1 MTKKK
6 AVKKEV
12 KEVVDCP
19 VVVTGKST
27 EWSEKEIEK
36 LNMEKET
43 PVVNI
48 QIPASVVITNLKVK
62 LQDIPGGFR
71 EIDLAVEDACLA
83 LDRALALCNFIE
95 AAQADLL
102 KKKR

>member
-12 KEVVDCP
+12 KEEVVECP
-19 VVVTGKST
+19 VVETVRVV
-27 EWSEKEIEK
+27 EIPG
-36 LNMEKET
+36 N
-43 PVVNI
+43 PVMNI
-48 QIPASVVITNLKVK
+48 QIPASVVITNLKAK
-62 LQDIPGGFR
+62 LQEIPGGFR
-71 EIDLAVEDACLA
+71 EINLAVEDACLA

-95 AAQADLL
+95 AAQAELA

>member
-12 KEVVDCP
+12 VECP
-19 VVVTGKST
+19 IVVTGKST
-27 EWSEKEIEK
+27 EWSDKEIEK
-36 LNMEKET
+36 LNEAKEA

-48 QIPASVVITNLKVK
+48 QIPASVVITNLKAK
-62 LQDIPGGFR
+62 LQATPAGFR

-95 AAQADLL
+95 AAQADLA

>member
-6 AVKKEV
+6 AGKKEV
-12 KEVVDCP
+12 KEEVVECP
-19 VVVTGKST
+19 VV
-27 EWSEKEIEK
+27 EIAEEIKEV
-36 LNMEKET
+36 KEA

-62 LQDIPGGFR
+62 LQEIPGGFR
-71 EIDLAVEDACLA
+71 EISLAVEDACLA
-83 LDRALALCNFIE
+83 LDRALALCKFIE
-95 AAQADLL
+95 AAQLELA

>member
-6 AVKKEV
+6 AVKKEA
-12 KEVVDCP
+12 KEEVVECP
-19 VVVTGKST
+19 VVETVKA
-27 EWSEKEIEK
+27 EEVKEA
-36 LNMEKET
+36 

-48 QIPASVVITNLKVK
+48 QIPASVVIINLKVK
-62 LQDIPGGFR
+62 LQEVPGGFR
-71 EIDLAVEDACLA
+71 EISLAVEDACLA

-95 AAQADLL
+95 AAQAELA

>member
-12 KEVVDCP
+12 KEEVVECP

-27 EWSEKEIEK
+27 EWSDKEIEK
-36 LNMEKET
+36 LNEAKET
-43 PVVNI
+43 P
-48 QIPASVVITNLKVK
+48 PPSVVITNLKAK
-62 LQDIPGGFR
+62 LHEIPGGFR
-71 EIDLAVEDACLA
+71 EISLAVEDACLA

-95 AAQADLL
+95 AAQLEIA

>member
-6 AVKKEV
+6 AVKKEA
-12 KEVVDCP
+12 KEEVVECP
-19 VVVTGKST
+19 VVETVKTVET
-27 EWSEKEIEK
+27 V
-36 LNMEKET
+36 ET

-62 LQDIPGGFR
+62 LQEIPGGFR
-71 EIDLAVEDACLA
+71 EISLAVEDACLA

-95 AAQADLL
+95 AAQTELG

>member
-6 AVKKEV
+6 AAKKEV
-12 KEVVDCP
+12 KEEVIECP
-19 VVVTGKST
+19 VVETAKAVETV
-27 EWSEKEIEK
+27 EI
-36 LNMEKET
+36 

-48 QIPASVVITNLKVK
+48 QIPPSVVITNLKVK
-62 LQDIPGGFR
+62 LQAIPVGFR

-95 AAQADLL
+95 AAQAEIA

>member
-12 KEVVDCP
+12 KEEVVECP
-19 VVVTGKST
+19 VVETVKA
-27 EWSEKEIEK
+27 EEAIEA
-36 LNMEKET
+36 

-48 QIPASVVITNLKVK
+48 HIPASVVIINLKVK
-62 LQDIPGGFR
+62 LQEIPGGFR
-71 EIDLAVEDACLA
+71 EISLAVEDACLA

-95 AAQADLL
+95 AAQADLA